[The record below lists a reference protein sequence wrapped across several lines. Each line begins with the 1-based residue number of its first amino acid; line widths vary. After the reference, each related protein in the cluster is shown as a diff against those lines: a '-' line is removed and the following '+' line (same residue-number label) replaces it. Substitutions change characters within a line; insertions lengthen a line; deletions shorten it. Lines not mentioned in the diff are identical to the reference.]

1 MYENKN
7 AKAIIANGTM
17 EEIILERYL
26 SNTIPISNQFSLKK
40 VYKYTGNDYYRLR
53 NYIESNLYTISKDT
67 INITDNKRL
76 LSNKSKEYVERLIK
90 KVIYPETYKNNKF
103 IYCTVGNGI
112 LFHSR
117 RCRAQARS
125 LV

>member
-1 MYENKN
+1 MTDKQYNRITVNYEVFHMYENKN

-53 NYIESNLYTISKDT
+53 NYIESNLYTISKDLLT
-67 INITDNKRL
+67 LPTTNDYYQINRKNM
-76 LSNKSKEYVERLIK
+76 SK
-90 KVIYPETYKNNKF
+90 
-103 IYCTVGNGI
+103 G
-112 LFHSR
+112 
-117 RCRAQARS
+117 
-125 LV
+125 